1 MRGDVKNIRFE
12 YAALGVMI
20 LSVGLL
26 YGMVLSG
33 TTGDSPAQTS
43 PAQTSKVGLTA
54 ETPATTAPST
64 VAVVEP
70 SQDVTSAQPDKA
82 DLLSAENDSGLSD
95 QSVSDLVSEFQRK
108 EYQLGGVLAGNV
120 EVPRI
125 LVDAM
130 PADIAGVQSPSR
142 RKRVFIK
149 LMLPLALRVNE
160 QIMAE
165 RARLTKM
172 SKKLGGLFG
181 KLDAGEQA
189 WLDEM
194 RRRYRVKSTDIAALL
209 RRVDVVP
216 PSLALAQAAEE
227 SGWGTSR
234 FAREANALFG
244 QRSFTKGTGLVPLS
258 RDDGEV
264 HEVVAFDRLLDSVAA
279 YMANLN
285 SHYAYKD
292 FRRAREDQRRTRG
305 HLDGYDL
312 AGTLNRYSER
322 GDAYVGTIKS
332 IIEKN
337 GLRTLD
343 RARLGAGETMLT
355 IESSI

>member
-1 MRGDVKNIRFE
+1 MRGKGKNIRFE

-26 YGMVLSG
+26 YGMVLSE
-33 TTGDSPAQTS
+33 TADEAPAQAPKLSLTS
-43 PAQTSKVGLTA
+43 A
-54 ETPATTAPST
+54 TPATTASPV
-64 VAVVEP
+64 VAAVER
-70 SQDVTSAQPDKA
+70 SQDVAAARPDKA
-82 DLLSAENDSGLSD
+82 DVSNPANNTVVSDRSVANLANDS
-95 QSVSDLVSEFQRK
+95 QRR

-130 PADIAGVQSPSR
+130 PADIAAVKSPSH

-172 SKKLGGLFG
+172 SKKLNGLFG
-181 KLDAGEQA
+181 TLSPGERV
-189 WLDEM
+189 WLDNM
-194 RRRYRVKSTDIAALL
+194 RRRYRVKTTDIDSLL
-209 RRVDVVP
+209 RRVDVIP

-244 QRSFTKGTGLVPLS
+244 QRSFSKGAGLVPLS
-258 RDDGEV
+258 REDGEI
-264 HEVVAFDRLLDSVAA
+264 HEVRAFDRLLDSVAA

-285 SHYAYKD
+285 SHYAYKE
-292 FRRAREDQRRTRG
+292 FRVAREHQRKTRG
-305 HLDGYDL
+305 VLDGYDL
-312 AGTLNRYSER
+312 AGTLDRYSER
-322 GDAYVGTIKS
+322 GEAYVGTIRS

-337 GLRTLD
+337 GLRMLD
-343 RARLGAGETMLT
+343 RARLGAGETRRT
-355 IESSI
+355 IDPNI

>member
-1 MRGDVKNIRFE
+1 MRGKGKNIRFE

-26 YGMVLSG
+26 YGMVLSE
-33 TTGDSPAQTS
+33 TANEAPAQTPKVS
-43 PAQTSKVGLTA
+43 LTSA
-54 ETPATTAPST
+54 TPATTASPA
-64 VAVVEP
+64 VAAVER
-70 SQDVTSAQPDKA
+70 SQDVDAARPDT
-82 DLLSAENDSGLSD
+82 AEVSNPGSNTVASDRSVSNLANDS
-95 QSVSDLVSEFQRK
+95 QRR

-120 EVPRI
+120 EVPRV

-130 PADIAGVQSPSR
+130 PADIAAVKSPSH

-160 QIMAE
+160 QIMAD

-172 SKKLGGLFG
+172 SKKLNGLFG
-181 KLDAGEQA
+181 TLSPGERA
-189 WLDEM
+189 WLDNM
-194 RRRYRVKSTDIAALL
+194 RRRYRVKTTDIDSLL

-244 QRSFTKGTGLVPLS
+244 QRSFSKGAGLVPLS
-258 RDDGEV
+258 REDGEI
-264 HEVVAFDRLLDSVAA
+264 HEVRAFDRLLDSVAA

-285 SHYAYKD
+285 SHYAYKE
-292 FRRAREDQRRTRG
+292 FRVAREHQRKTQG
-305 HLDGYDL
+305 VLDGYDL
-312 AGTLNRYSER
+312 AGTLDRYSER
-322 GDAYVGTIKS
+322 GKAYVGTIRS
-332 IIEKN
+332 IIEEN
-337 GLRTLD
+337 GLRMLD
-343 RARLGAGETMLT
+343 RARLGAGETRRT
-355 IESSI
+355 IDPNI